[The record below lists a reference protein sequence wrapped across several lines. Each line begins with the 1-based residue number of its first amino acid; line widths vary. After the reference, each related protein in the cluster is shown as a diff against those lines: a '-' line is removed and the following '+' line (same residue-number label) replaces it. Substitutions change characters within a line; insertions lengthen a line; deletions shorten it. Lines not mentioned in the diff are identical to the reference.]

1 MSNVESSIVA
11 FIDEMQPG
19 GDTIAVS
26 SDTKLLETGLID
38 SLGLVKLIQ
47 FVEQHFGIS
56 IPDADVTPD
65 IFASPA
71 QLAAYVIARA
81 T

>member
-1 MSNVESSIVA
+1 MSSVEASIVT
-11 FIDEMQPG
+11 FIGELQQG
-19 GDTIAVS
+19 GGTVAVNGE
-26 SDTKLLETGLID
+26 TRLLETGLLD

-65 IFASPA
+65 TFASPGV
-71 QLAAYVIARA
+71 LAAYVAQRVP
-81 T
+81 

>member
-1 MSNVESSIVA
+1 MSDIEASILK
-11 FIDEMQPG
+11 FIDEMQAG
-19 GDTIAVS
+19 GDTVAVG
-26 SDTKLLETGLID
+26 SDTRLLETGLLD

-65 IFASPA
+65 TFASPA
-71 QLAAYVIARA
+71 QLAAYVTERSA
-81 T
+81 